1 MKKKLL
7 LLFVMSALTG
17 AMHLLQ
23 AQPDYRPK
31 KGYVHLK
38 NGTIL
43 KGKYIYA
50 PTLDRVRVISGGES
64 LVFSTDEIEKISNGK
79 GANIV
84 RTEESKPF
92 SYKSRHLF
100 SLNELGIL
108 IGNADNELKAPFI
121 FNTSLH
127 YRLWRGLSAG
137 AGTGVEIYKEAYLP
151 VFAHVMYTFEDN
163 QRVSPF
169 VSLQGGYEIPLEGSR
184 LKYVDIRPPR
194 HDWIGPPPEVTDT
207 KAKGGWLIHP
217 SVGFIYQLSEGFAMG
232 LSVGYR
238 HHSLRYR
245 ANEDYSMD
253 VKYDRLSV
261 KLGFIF
267 N

>member
-7 LLFVMSALTG
+7 LLFVVSALTG

-38 NGTIL
+38 NGTVL

-108 IGNADNELKAPFI
+108 IGNADNELNPGRQKRRKV
-121 FNTSLH
+121 NS
-127 YRLWRGLSAG
+127 S
-137 AGTGVEIYKEAYLP
+137 KK
-151 VFAHVMYTFEDN
+151 D
-163 QRVSPF
+163 RV
-169 VSLQGGYEIPLEGSR
+169 
-184 LKYVDIRPPR
+184 
-194 HDWIGPPPEVTDT
+194 
-207 KAKGGWLIHP
+207 
-217 SVGFIYQLSEGFAMG
+217 
-232 LSVGYR
+232 
-238 HHSLRYR
+238 
-245 ANEDYSMD
+245 
-253 VKYDRLSV
+253 
-261 KLGFIF
+261 
-267 N
+267 

>member
-7 LLFVMSALTG
+7 LLFVVSALTG

-23 AQPDYRPK
+23 AQQDYRPK

-38 NGTIL
+38 NGTVL
-43 KGKYIYA
+43 KGKYVYA
-50 PTLDRVRVISGGES
+50 PALDRIRVISGGETV
-64 LVFSTDEIEKISNGK
+64 VFSTDEIEKVSNGK
-79 GANIV
+79 GPDIV
-84 RTEESKPF
+84 RVEGGEPF
-92 SYKSRHLF
+92 SYKPQRLF

-127 YRLWRGLSAG
+127 FRLWRGLSAG
-137 AGTGVEIYKEAYLP
+137 AGTGIEIYKEAYLP
-151 VFAHVMYTFEDN
+151 VFAHAMYTFGNDR
-163 QRVSPF
+163 RVSPF

-184 LKYVDIRPPR
+184 LKYADIRPER
-194 HDWIGPPPEVTDT
+194 YDWIGPPPEVTDT

-217 SVGFIYQLSEGFAMG
+217 SVGFTYQLSEGFAMG

-238 HHSLRYR
+238 HHALRYK

-253 VKYDRLSV
+253 VKYDRLCV